1 MKAILMCAGKST
13 RTYPLT
19 LTRPKPLLKVANRTL
34 LEHNLEQLEG
44 LVDEAVIIIGFM
56 GEKIKERFGS
66 SFSGIKLSYVEQKEQ
81 LGTGHALLQAEPH
94 VKGKFIVMMGDDI
107 YSRQDIERCI
117 IHPYCI
123 LGKEVEDPRR
133 FGVIV
138 KDGSRM
144 TGLVEKPENP
154 PSKLANTAMYVL
166 DEKVFPIIRGL
177 KKSERGEYE
186 LTDAVAELARKEA
199 VSVEIVKGYWLPIS
213 YPWSLLEANEML
225 LKEKKEFKKEG
236 VVEAGATLKGSV
248 EVGRN
253 STIKAGSYIEGPV
266 IIGDGCEIGPNCH
279 IRPFTSIGNG
289 CHIGNCADV
298 KNSIIM
304 DGAKVPHLS
313 YVGDSVIG
321 ENVNVGGGSMVAN
334 LRHDNA
340 NVKSMVNGQLVD
352 TGRRKFGTAIGD
364 GAKLGAATIIYP
376 GRKVWPGRTT
386 KPGEAVKEDII

>member
-1 MKAILMCAGKST
+1 M
-13 RTYPLT
+13 
-19 LTRPKPLLKVANRTL
+19 
-34 LEHNLEQLEG
+34 
-44 LVDEAVIIIGFM
+44 
-56 GEKIKERFGS
+56 
-66 SFSGIKLSYVEQKEQ
+66 
-81 LGTGHALLQAEPH
+81 
-94 VKGKFIVMMGDDI
+94 
-107 YSRQDIERCI
+107 
-117 IHPYCI
+117 
-123 LGKEVEDPRR
+123 
-133 FGVIV
+133 
-138 KDGSRM
+138 
-144 TGLVEKPENP
+144 
-154 PSKLANTAMYVL
+154 
-166 DEKVFPIIRGL
+166 
-177 KKSERGEYE
+177 
-186 LTDAVAELARKEA
+186 
-199 VSVEIVKGYWLPIS
+199 KGYWLPIS